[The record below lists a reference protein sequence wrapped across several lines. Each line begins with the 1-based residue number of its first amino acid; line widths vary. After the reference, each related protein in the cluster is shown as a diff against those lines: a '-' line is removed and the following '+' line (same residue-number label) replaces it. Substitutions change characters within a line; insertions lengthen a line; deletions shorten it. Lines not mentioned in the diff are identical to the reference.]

1 VTTNPPEDP
10 QDIEP
15 GEVAPAG
22 AFPPPGPVPPAP
34 GYGTPPAPGYGT
46 PPAPGYAAPPPGA
59 VPPAPGYAVPPA
71 PGHPAPPVYGAPQG
85 YPPVYAGVGAPL
97 SDSDQRMWAMLS
109 HIGTI
114 IFPILAPLIIWL
126 VYKGRGM
133 FVEDQSK
140 ESLNFQISMAI
151 VSFAVGIISVITLG
165 FGALLYFPLGI
176 AVLVFV
182 IIAAVKANQGVLY
195 RYPVTY
201 RFIK

>member
-1 VTTNPPEDP
+1 MSKEPED
-10 QDIEP
+10 ITP
-15 GEVAPAG
+15 GE
-22 AFPPPGPVPPAP
+22 VPPAP
-34 GYGTPPAPGYGT
+34 GYSAPAGDVPAPGYAA

-71 PGHPAPPVYGAPQG
+71 PGYPAPPAYGAPQG
-85 YPPVYAGVGAPL
+85 YPPVYAGVGVPL

-182 IIAAVKANQGVLY
+182 IIAGVKANQGVLY